1 MYMYTYNMII
11 SLFQLPP
18 YLPNMYA
25 SLLHPSVC
33 FSVFYMYIFMYI
45 YIWSVYK
52 NILDNPLSSA
62 SASYMY
68 MGVEPSTKA

>member
-1 MYMYTYNMII
+1 MYTYNMIISNPI

-45 YIWSVYK
+45 YIYGLYIK
-52 NILDNPLSSA
+52 IYLI
-62 SASYMY
+62 
-68 MGVEPSTKA
+68 TH